1 MEGVLLLAAKPVLAA
16 EKATPS
22 VSDATAQV
30 LPFLMFTLRGPSSC
44 LWWWTTPGRLLD
56 GSCGFELR

>member
-1 MEGVLLLAAKPVLAA
+1 MEGLLLLAASPFFAA
-16 EKATPS
+16 EESTRS

-44 LWWWTTPGRLLD
+44 LWWWTNPETLP
-56 GSCGFELR
+56 

>member
-30 LPFLMFTLRGPSSC
+30 LPFLMFTLRSPSSC
-44 LWWWTTPGRLLD
+44 LWWWTNPETLP
-56 GSCGFELR
+56 